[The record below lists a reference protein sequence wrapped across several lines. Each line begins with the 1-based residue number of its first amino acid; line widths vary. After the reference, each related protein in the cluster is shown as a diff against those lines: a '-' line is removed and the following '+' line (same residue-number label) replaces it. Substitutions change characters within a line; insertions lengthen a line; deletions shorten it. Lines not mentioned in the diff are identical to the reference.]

1 MSRFSLEKHLRI
13 YNDDSGDFTEVR
25 QDRDGLG
32 LLEIVQDTRSVQFTV
47 AEIPLLIKALTDVA
61 DSLKKD

>member
-1 MSRFSLEKHLRI
+1 
-13 YNDDSGDFTEVR
+13 
-25 QDRDGLG
+25 LG